1 MRTFPYAS
9 VRSDTL
15 MGTQKDLEDLRC
27 REWFGVIRRI
37 RLRMIVQGLE
47 GTRNCLSETVESNST
62 QG

>member
-37 RLRMIVQGLE
+37 RLRMIAQGLE
-47 GTRNCLSETVESNST
+47 GRRN
-62 QG
+62 